1 MAGALVM
8 GDVLVLSGVCK
19 SYRRGD
25 RRLRVL
31 VNLDLRV
38 GIREL
43 VAVTGGRDEGKTTL
57 LRVAAGLL
65 RPDKGE
71 VSLAGVDLLRCSDR
85 DRAEV
90 LGREVAWV
98 HREDVRLDLKMLAYM
113 AIPLMVSGRCGKREA
128 EHLVMQALEQVGA
141 EECAGQLWRD
151 LTNWER
157 VLVGFAR
164 GIVRKP
170 SLLVVDDVLEGFGM
184 DRTREAGELLRSF
197 LDDPGCSVLMSSSAS
212 EPTLVA
218 QRVWCFERGGLKS
231 TYDEFPGNAEVIE
244 LRRNARGERDARGS
258 L

>member
-1 MAGALVM
+1 MAGAMVM
-8 GDVLVLSGVCK
+8 GDVLALSGVCK

-31 VNLDLRV
+31 VDLDLRV
-38 GIREL
+38 GTREL

-57 LRVAAGLL
+57 LKIAAGLL
-65 RPDKGE
+65 KPDKGE

-90 LGREVAWV
+90 LGREVACV
-98 HREDVRLDLKMLAYM
+98 HCEDVRLDLEMLTYIAL
-113 AIPLMVSGRCGKREA
+113 PLLVSGRCGKREA
-128 EHLVMQALEQVGA
+128 EHLVMQALERVGA
-141 EECAGQLWRD
+141 EECAGKRWRD

-164 GIVRKP
+164 GIVREP
-170 SLLVVDDVLEGFGM
+170 GLLIVDDVIEGFGM
-184 DRTREAGELLRSF
+184 DRTREASELLLSF

-218 QRVWCFERGGLKS
+218 QRVWCFERGGLKL
-231 TYDEFPGNAEVIE
+231 TYDEFPGDAEVIE
-244 LRRNARGERDARGS
+244 LHGDARGQRDS
-258 L
+258 RGYL